1 MKMKTGSP
9 HQGVNHRLLATT
21 PSGLE
26 QSLRMVAAC
35 VRPRLSTVFS
45 GIPHRVGEIFFSYT
59 GNAVFP
65 GQESTKYCSG
75 RKKRLLGAHF
85 TRCFYHLWAKRGKN
99 EKSRITLKIAE
110 NGLKIKKNPFQRPI
124 FARF

>member
-1 MKMKTGSP
+1 MADNRHSMKMKTGTP
-9 HQGVNHRLLATT
+9 HQGVNYRLLATT

-45 GIPHRVGEIFFSYT
+45 GIPHRVGETFFSYT

-65 GQESTKYCSG
+65 GQESTKYCAG
-75 RKKRLLGAHF
+75 REKRLLGVHF
-85 TRCFYHLWAKRGKN
+85 TRCFYHL
-99 EKSRITLKIAE
+99 
-110 NGLKIKKNPFQRPI
+110 
-124 FARF
+124 

>member
-1 MKMKTGSP
+1 MVDNRHSMKMKTGTP

-26 QSLRMVAAC
+26 QSMRMVAASL
-35 VRPRLSTVFS
+35 RPRWSTVFS
-45 GIPHRVGEIFFSYT
+45 GTPHRVGEIFFSYT

-65 GQESTKYCSG
+65 GQESTEYCSG

-85 TRCFYHLWAKRGKN
+85 TRCFYHL
-99 EKSRITLKIAE
+99 
-110 NGLKIKKNPFQRPI
+110 
-124 FARF
+124 